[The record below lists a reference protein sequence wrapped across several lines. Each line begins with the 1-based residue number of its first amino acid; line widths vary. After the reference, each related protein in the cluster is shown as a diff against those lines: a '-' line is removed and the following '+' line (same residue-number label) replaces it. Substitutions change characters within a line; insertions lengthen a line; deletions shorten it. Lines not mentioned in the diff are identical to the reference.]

1 MDIKQVFE
9 EVQAYL
15 RDLQQRI
22 YSALGALDQEQ
33 SFIADS
39 WQRNEHYAGTT
50 CTIENGSVFEK
61 GGVNFSSIAGD
72 KLPQAALVNKPDLAN
87 HSGAM
92 PFKVCGLSLVIHPLN
107 PFVPTTH
114 MNIRFFVASP
124 QGHEPLWWFG
134 GGYDLTPYYGFV
146 EDCVHWHETAKKACD
161 NLGPEAY
168 PCYKK
173 WCDEYFYLPH
183 RQEQRGI
190 GGIFFD
196 ELNSYGF
203 AQCYGFL
210 QAVGNSFLD
219 AYLPI
224 VKRRMD
230 MGYNGSQR
238 DFQLMRRGRYVE
250 FNLLYDRGTKFGI
263 ESSGRTE
270 SILVSMPP
278 QVTWQY
284 RFSPEPGSEEA
295 RLTDY
300 FLKPRDWLA

>member
-1 MDIKQVFE
+1 MDTKQAFE
-9 EVQAYL
+9 EAKAYL
-15 RDLQQRI
+15 QGLQQRI
-22 YSALGALDQEQ
+22 CAALDALDQKQ
-33 SFIADS
+33 SFVADV
-39 WQRNEHYAGTT
+39 WQRNENYAGIT
-50 CTIENGSVFEK
+50 CTIENGCVFEK

-72 KLPQAALVNKPDLAN
+72 HLPKAALANKLDLVN

-92 PFKVCGLSLVIHPLN
+92 PFMVCGLSLVIHPLN

-114 MNIRFFVASP
+114 MNIRFFVAFP
-124 QGHEPLWWFG
+124 EGREPLWWFG

-146 EDCVHWHETAKKACD
+146 EDCVHWHEAAKKACD
-161 NLGPEAY
+161 SLGPEAY
-168 PCYKK
+168 PRYKQ
-173 WCDEYFYLPH
+173 WCDDYFYLPH

-203 AQCYGFL
+203 AQCYGFF
-210 QAVGNSFLD
+210 QAVGDSFLD

-224 VKRRMD
+224 VKQRMN
-230 MGYNGSQR
+230 MGYNASQR

-263 ESSGRTE
+263 ESGGRTE

-278 QVTWQY
+278 QVKWQY
-284 RFSPEPGSEEA
+284 QLSLESGSEEA
-295 RLTDY
+295 RLRDY
-300 FLKPRDWLA
+300 FLKPRDWLD